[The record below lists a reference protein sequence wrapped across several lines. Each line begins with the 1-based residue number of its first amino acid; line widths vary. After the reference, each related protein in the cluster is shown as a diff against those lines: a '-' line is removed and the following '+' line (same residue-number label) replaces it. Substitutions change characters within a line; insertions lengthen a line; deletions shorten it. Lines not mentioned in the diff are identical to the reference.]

1 MVIHCH
7 TVGPEPSAF
16 DVSRAIRGTGAGA
29 RSSVGGAGGAGGG
42 RMKRCASC
50 VVSVHKLLW
59 IGGDGGG
66 ALHRFYDGTSWECSS
81 KRFAPTEDAR
91 AHCWLGRSWPRSI

>member
-66 ALHRFYDGTSWECSS
+66 A
-81 KRFAPTEDAR
+81 FASVLRRYE
-91 AHCWLGRSWPRSI
+91 LGVLVQTICADRGRTRPLLAWPLVAT